1 MKNNAII
8 SLPGRISHFEI
19 NREIL
24 LRMSGVDVMS
34 IKEIN
39 VALIS
44 KIPEDAQQQ
53 IFVYLTQN
61 FCNENPFAPKSADE
75 IYADLERSRI
85 CHERGEYEDFDD
97 VLDSISKRYG
107 L

>member
-1 MKNNAII
+1 
-8 SLPGRISHFEI
+8 
-19 NREIL
+19 
-24 LRMSGVDVMS
+24 MSGVDSMS
-34 IKEIN
+34 IKDIN

-53 IFVYLTQN
+53 IFMYLTQN
-61 FCNENPFAPKSADE
+61 FCEKNPFVQKSSEE

-85 CHERGEYEDFDD
+85 CFEKGEYEDFDD
-97 VLDSISKRYG
+97 VLDSISKEYG